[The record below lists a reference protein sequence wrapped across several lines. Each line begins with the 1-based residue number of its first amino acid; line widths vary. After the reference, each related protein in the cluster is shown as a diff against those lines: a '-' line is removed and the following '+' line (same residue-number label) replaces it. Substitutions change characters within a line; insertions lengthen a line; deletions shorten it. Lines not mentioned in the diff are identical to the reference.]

1 MSKKTAFITG
11 ITGQDGSYLA
21 ELLLDKGYVVHGL
34 VRSVCASSVCN
45 LKGLHTA
52 ITSETLVLHQ
62 GDLTNS
68 ALLCALMSKI
78 TPTEVYNLA
87 AQSHVGSSFECP
99 EYTAD
104 VVALGTIRL
113 IEAIKSAGLRHS
125 CRVYQ
130 ASTSELYGRGGVG
143 MHSETTTFRPSSPYG
158 VAKLCAYWT
167 IVNARD
173 QGMHASN
180 GILFSHES
188 PRRADAFVTR
198 KITKAVARIASGE
211 PHVLKLGNLDSGRD
225 WGHAKDYVEGM
236 WLMLQQPEPG
246 DYVLATGKLHTVREF
261 VELAF
266 ARAGI
271 PIVWSGSG
279 VDEVGL
285 SASDGKQCVEI
296 DPGFYRPVEAAAIA
310 GDASKALTTLGWVAK
325 TTFEEL
331 VAQMVDADRFSSST
345 TLKPSLM

>member
-1 MSKKTAFITG
+1 MSKTAFITG

-21 ELLLDKGYVVHGL
+21 ELLLGKGYVVHGL
-34 VRSVCASSVCN
+34 VRSAASMCN
-45 LKGLHTA
+45 LDGLHAA
-52 ITSETLVLHQ
+52 IAAEKLVLHL
-62 GDLTNS
+62 GDLTDGA
-68 ALLCALMSKI
+68 ALTRIVSSIK
-78 TPTEVYNLA
+78 PTEVYNLA
-87 AQSHVGSSFECP
+87 AQSHVGASFERP

-113 IEAIKSAGLRHS
+113 VEAIKSAGLLHS
-125 CRVYQ
+125 CRLYQ
-130 ASTSELYGRGGVG
+130 ASTSELYGRGNGG
-143 MHSETTTFRPSSPYG
+143 MHSETTTFKPSSPYG
-158 VAKLCAYWT
+158 VAKLHAYWT

-225 WGHAKDYVEGM
+225 WGYAKDYVEGM
-236 WLMLQQPEPG
+236 WLMLQQTEPT
-246 DYVLATGKLHTVREF
+246 DYVLATGTLHTVREF

-266 ARAGI
+266 AKAGI

-279 VDEVGL
+279 LDEVGKFGDKL
-285 SASDGKQCVEI
+285 CVEI
-296 DPGFYRPVEAAAIA
+296 DPRYYRPVEVSAIV
-310 GDASKALTTLGWVAK
+310 GDASKAWNKLGWAAR

-331 VAQMVDADRFSSST
+331 VAQMVDSDRLSASPASCN
-345 TLKPSLM
+345 TLV